1 MAREL
6 AVEFRDQRDAIGE
19 TKLGAGQVRLASNNK
34 YLAGCRVQKIKGRVG
49 GPLTAT
55 SQKLEM

>member
-6 AVEFRDQRDAIGE
+6 AVEFRDQRDTIGE

-34 YLAGCRVQKIKGRVG
+34 YSARNNKPRC
-49 GPLTAT
+49 
-55 SQKLEM
+55 SD